1 MICALPVGVFD
12 MVTRFSILCGV
23 STSEQAAEDKDSIQ
37 SQIATCRR
45 VIKQFDGIEMTDPFV
60 MDGFSRSGYD
70 SLPDAM
76 RDIPPLKAAIE
87 AAANNQYDVLI
98 MDNWDRLGDLGLL
111 VNTRFKR
118 YKKQLYS
125 ARQSGRLQD
134 PDDYNPN
141 LDESA
146 VLNMHLQGIIQS
158 YRIQKLQR
166 GLQLGVQKRVE
177 DGKYSINFPTG
188 YSKDNEWHEP
198 TAALL
203 VQLKDDLL
211 RGAKLGDLAATAN
224 ASGIKTGKGK
234 SWNTSTIHRILK
246 NPFYAGKVFYKRYR
260 TTKKTITK
268 NGKRSFQVKQN
279 PDYKVYDGNHRALW
293 TWDEHLRILEE
304 FEERYKKMPRHNPQ
318 NFSGLLVC
326 DTCGDTLRMYNGKYT
341 CYPAHDGFRPIIKS
355 ADANRLIGLALAAAL
370 KDYGDEMPE
379 QQTQDNHDASAAI
392 DREIAK
398 VQDLAIKEVFTA
410 NEAKDKIAS
419 LRKQKAFIEST
430 QTNVERRV
438 LAHERIK
445 QERDKLMPYVDTIP
459 DVLANEPKANNNRF
473 LRDILREIRV
483 KGENDFLFIWR
494 I

>member
-1 MICALPVGVFD
+1 
-12 MVTRFSILCGV
+12 
-23 STSEQAAEDKDSIQ
+23 
-37 SQIATCRR
+37 
-45 VIKQFDGIEMTDPFV
+45 
-60 MDGFSRSGYD
+60 
-70 SLPDAM
+70 
-76 RDIPPLKAAIE
+76 
-87 AAANNQYDVLI
+87 
-98 MDNWDRLGDLGLL
+98 
-111 VNTRFKR
+111 
-118 YKKQLYS
+118 
-125 ARQSGRLQD
+125 
-134 PDDYNPN
+134 
-141 LDESA
+141 
-146 VLNMHLQGIIQS
+146 
-158 YRIQKLQR
+158 
-166 GLQLGVQKRVE
+166 
-177 DGKYSINFPTG
+177 
-188 YSKDNEWHEP
+188 
-198 TAALL
+198 
-203 VQLKDDLL
+203 
-211 RGAKLGDLAATAN
+211 
-224 ASGIKTGKGK
+224 
-234 SWNTSTIHRILK
+234 
-246 NPFYAGKVFYKRYR
+246 VFYKRYR